1 MTAHPPD
8 PNAPPPSAPIRW
20 RQPAAP
26 AHIAGQPRDGG
37 AVPRME
43 TVRVTAPDLARRAQM
58 EKTRTRLA
66 VAACGFMLLF
76 AGVALKLADAT
87 IIGPLEPRRAVV
99 APRLGP
105 APEQQGRRE
114 RAMITDRNGEI
125 LAVSLPTAALFANP
139 REMIDVAEVA
149 RKLKTVLP
157 HLDVAAATAR
167 MSEPDRQFVYL
178 ARQITPREQMA
189 INALGIPGVY
199 FEQSEKRHYPLGRTA
214 VHVLGGTDVDGKG
227 IAGVERFFDQRLR
240 EEPEPLRLSLDLRVQ
255 AAVREVLSAAIADFN
270 GIGGAGA
277 VMDVRTGELLAMV
290 SLPDYDAADVGTATQ
305 EQRFNRVTV
314 GVFEPG
320 STFKLL
326 TAAMA
331 LDSGSVALWGGYDA
345 SRPLRIGRF
354 TINDF
359 RGKHR
364 WLSVPEIIT
373 YSSNIGAAQMA
384 MGVGPAGQ
392 RAFMQRMGML
402 SRVPV
407 ELPET
412 ALPLVPPERSWK
424 EASTLTIGF
433 GQGIAVTP
441 LHVITGVTAL
451 VNGGILLRPTIVA
464 PEPGA
469 APRHGTRVIRQ
480 ETSETIRRL
489 MRLVVT
495 DGSARESEVPGY
507 FVGGKTGTAQKTAGG
522 RGYVQNARVAAF
534 VGAFP
539 IHAPRYAVYL
549 MVDEPKPNARSHGY
563 ATAGWVVAPAAR
575 ELIRRIGP
583 MLGILPE
590 VERNDA
596 IRQILAQPLQPSR
609 PSGAARNPSRP
620 AAAAPTRG
628 AAPARPTAPAAVT
641 PAPVPRAPVLPAPV
655 PLRREASLG
664 PG

>member
-1 MTAHPPD
+1 MTDSAPD
-8 PNAPPPSAPIRW
+8 PHAPPPATW
-20 RQPAAP
+20 RPGAAP
-26 AHIAGQPRDGG
+26 ARAVGQPRVGG

-58 EKTRTRLA
+58 EVSRTRLA
-66 VAACGFMLLF
+66 IAACGFMLLF
-76 AGVALKLADAT
+76 GGVAMKLADAT

-99 APRLGP
+99 SPRIGP
-105 APEQQGRRE
+105 SAEQQVRRE

-139 REMIDVAEVA
+139 REMIDVAEAA
-149 RKLKTVLP
+149 RKLKTVLRG
-157 HLDVAAATAR
+157 LDVEATTAR
-167 MSEPDRQFVYL
+167 LSEPERQFVYL
-178 ARQITPREQMA
+178 ARQITPREQVA

-199 FEQSEKRHYPLGRTA
+199 FEPSERRHYPLGRTA
-214 VHVLGGTDVDGKG
+214 VHLLGGTDVDGRG

-240 EEPEPLRLSLDLRVQ
+240 EEPDSLRLSIDVRIQ
-255 AAVREVLSAAIADFN
+255 SAVRDVLAHAIADFN

-277 VMDVRTGELLAMV
+277 VMDVRTGEMLAMV
-290 SLPDYDAADVGTATQ
+290 SLPDYDAADTGSAPAD
-305 EQRFNRVTV
+305 QRFNRITV
-314 GVFEPG
+314 GVYEPG

-331 LDSGSVALWGGYDA
+331 LDDGNLQLWNGYDA

-359 RGKHR
+359 RGKNR

-392 RAFMQRMGML
+392 RAFMQRMGMMN
-402 SRVPV
+402 RVPI

-441 LHVITGVTAL
+441 LHVIAGVSAL
-451 VNGGILLRPTIVA
+451 ANGGILMRPTILA
-464 PEPGA
+464 PEPDA
-469 APRHGTRVIRQ
+469 APRQGVRVVSQ
-480 ETSETIRRL
+480 QTSDTVRRL

-495 DGSARESEVPGY
+495 EGSAKEADVPGY
-507 FVGGKTGTAQKTAGG
+507 FVGGKTGTAQKTTGG
-522 RGYVQNARVAAF
+522 RGYTQNARLTAF

-539 IHAPRYAVYL
+539 IHAPRYAIYL
-549 MVDEPKPNARSHGY
+549 MVDEPKPNARSHGF

-575 ELIRRIGP
+575 ELIQRIGP
-583 MLGILPE
+583 MLGILPVAE
-590 VERNDA
+590 ESEA
-596 IRQILAQPLQPSR
+596 IRRILAQPLQPAR
-609 PSGAARNPSRP
+609 PASARRP
-620 AAAAPTRG
+620 AAAPRNPAPAS
-628 AAPARPTAPAAVT
+628 AAPRPTERRPTAPAAS
-641 PAPVPRAPVLPAPV
+641 PVPPPPAALPPPV
-655 PLRREASLG
+655 RREASFG
-664 PG
+664 PA

>member
-1 MTAHPPD
+1 
-8 PNAPPPSAPIRW
+8 
-20 RQPAAP
+20 
-26 AHIAGQPRDGG
+26 
-37 AVPRME
+37 ME

-58 EKTRTRLA
+58 EKSRTRLA
-66 VAACGFMLLF
+66 IAACGFMVLF
-76 AGVALKLADAT
+76 GGVALKLADAT

-99 APRLGP
+99 APRIGP
-105 APEQQGRRE
+105 APDAPVRRE
-114 RAMITDRNGEI
+114 RAMITDRNGTI
-125 LAVSLPTAALFANP
+125 LAVSLPTASVFANP

-157 HLDVAAATAR
+157 DLDVAATTAR
-167 MSEPDRQFVYL
+167 LSEPDRQFVYI
-178 ARQITPREQMA
+178 ARQITPREQVA

-199 FEQSEKRHYPLGRTA
+199 FEQTEKRHYPLGRTA
-214 VHVLGGTDVDGKG
+214 VHVLGGTDVDGHG

-240 EEPEPLRLSLDLRVQ
+240 DEPQPLRLSLDVRIQ
-255 AAVREVLSAAIADFN
+255 AAVREVLLQTIADFN

-290 SLPDYDAADVGTATQ
+290 SLPDYDAADVGTATP

-314 GVFEPG
+314 GVYEPG

-331 LDSGSVALWGGYDA
+331 LDSGSVSLWGGYDA
-345 SRPLRIGRF
+345 TRPLRIGRF

-359 RGKHR
+359 QGKRR

-402 SRVPV
+402 ARVPI

-412 ALPLVPPERSWK
+412 ALPLVPPERNWK

-441 LHVITGVTAL
+441 LHVITGISAL
-451 VNGGILLRPTIVA
+451 INGGVLLRPTVLA
-464 PEPGA
+464 PEPDA
-469 APRHGTRVIRQ
+469 APRQGTRIIRQ

-495 DGSARESEVPGY
+495 DGSARSAEVPGY
-507 FVGGKTGTAQKTAGG
+507 FVGGKTGTAQKTMGG
-522 RGYVQNARVAAF
+522 RGYAPNARVTAF
-534 VGAFP
+534 MGAFP
-539 IHAPRYAVYL
+539 IQAPRYAVYL

-575 ELIRRIGP
+575 ELIRNIGP
-583 MLGILPE
+583 MLGILPDTE
-590 VERNDA
+590 HAEA
-596 IRQILAQPLQPSR
+596 IRQILAQPLQPAR
-609 PSGAARNPSRP
+609 PSSSRGRP
-620 AAAAPTRG
+620 AAAAPRP
-628 AAPARPTAPAAVT
+628 AAPRPTAPAAV
-641 PAPVPRAPVLPAPV
+641 PVPRPPMTLPPPV
-655 PLRREASLG
+655 PIRREASLG
-664 PG
+664 PA